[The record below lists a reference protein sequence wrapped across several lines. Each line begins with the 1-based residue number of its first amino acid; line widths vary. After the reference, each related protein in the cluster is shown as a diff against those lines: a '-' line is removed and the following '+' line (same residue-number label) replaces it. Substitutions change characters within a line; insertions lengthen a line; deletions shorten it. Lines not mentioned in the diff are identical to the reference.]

1 MPKKQPNKTNIMSIS
16 ITPEGVVFKD
26 GEELGII
33 EGDKMLQNCS
43 ISGVVKGQIRKEAN
57 NPALQF
63 ELKPNGLTIEK
74 LQTARAMLLEET
86 PPEYVEVPIKP
97 ITLEE
102 LKAMAAA
109 HGLAISI
116 PSEPIP
122 VVNPDFVVQEGRP
135 PRPALAEL
143 MEKAQRGEIPYPPQM
158 GAGGDK
164 TPAFVKWFKEHAT
177 EEQFNAQ
184 YQGRRY
190 KLEEVKPAST
200 RLPNESAE

>member
-1 MPKKQPNKTNIMSIS
+1 MSIS

-26 GEELGII
+26 GEELGLI
-33 EGDKMLQNCS
+33 EGDTMLQNCS

-63 ELKPNGLTIEK
+63 ELV
-74 LQTARAMLLEET
+74 TAKEYEAES
-86 PPEYVEVPIKP
+86 PPQKQDSLGRPP
-97 ITLEE
+97 TLEE